1 MVQYNPE
8 RVRSATAFVDRSAV
22 VARPCFLCQNN
33 LPVEQ
38 LGISVLNRYR
48 LLCNPYPIAP
58 YHFTIAERQHCPQQ
72 IAGRIDHL
80 LALSELLPRYAVF
93 YNGAHCGASAPDHF
107 HFQALPATFLPLCGR
122 NWQKCM
128 PLGEWQIVHS
138 YILYGLCVADA
149 KEKISIAFDCCCEAW
164 GKLKGKEGKNPCL
177 T

>member
-1 MVQYNPE
+1 MMDLLTQVEQLYQQQLKAWPLLARNVASLQKIKTKNLEIQGECLMVQYNPE

-80 LALSELLPRYAVF
+80 LALSELCPVMPYFTMELIAVLPR
-93 YNGAHCGASAPDHF
+93 P
-107 HFQALPATFLPLCGR
+107 
-122 NWQKCM
+122 
-128 PLGEWQIVHS
+128 I
-138 YILYGLCVADA
+138 
-149 KEKISIAFDCCCEAW
+149 ISIFRHCRLRFFRCV
-164 GKLKGKEGKNPCL
+164 GGIGKNVCHL
-177 T
+177 VNGK